1 MSTAMMKETYIIAV
15 SDKMGFYDSFDKI
28 FIKDG
33 SMVEKINE
41 FLKENSYVFI
51 EYPNYE
57 DIYFDGKAN
66 GSLTI
71 YGYKKSTFQKAFLGI
86 NDEIDSY
93 INLHMPMSGITFA
106 IVIIENRLPKTKEI
120 KCILTYP

>member
-1 MSTAMMKETYIIAV
+1 MMKETYIIAV

-51 EYPNYE
+51 ECPNYE

-71 YGYKKSTFQKAFLGI
+71 YGYKKATFQKAFLGI

>member
-1 MSTAMMKETYIIAV
+1 MSAAIMKETYIIAV

-33 SMVEKINE
+33 STIEKINE

-66 GSLTI
+66 GLLTI
-71 YGYKKSTFQKAFLGI
+71 YGYQKATFQKAFLGI
-86 NDEIDSY
+86 NDEIDAY
-93 INLHMPMSGITFA
+93 IKAHMRMSGINFA
-106 IVIIENRLPKTKEI
+106 IIEKGKE
-120 KCILTYP
+120 

>member
-71 YGYKKSTFQKAFLGI
+71 KKAFLGI